1 MRLSNDVIDDF
12 KQNYVSSDNIGT
24 SFLVLL
30 ALHKGDYDFLDKLD
44 DSNKDKKMIL
54 LYRDLVY
61 KGYLTENEDNDDQS
75 NVHFS
80 LTPKSIRLIE
90 SVNEGVD
97 EKLYEEQPVV
107 LKSKQQEFYLEEKVV
122 DDNAPVEI
130 WIKDWLKLW
139 PTKRAD
145 GTLIRS
151 GSGVCKNKM
160 NIFVKNNPEFTKEV
174 IYAATRLYLE
184 GEAERGWQYTNAASN
199 FISKQEAPRSIVRDS
214 KLEAYC
220 NLVLSGEETNKTKY
234 SDLRDDDPFV

>member
-44 DSNKDKKMIL
+44 DSNKDKKMLL

-61 KGYLTENEDNDDQS
+61 KGYLIENEDNEDQS

-80 LTPKSIRLIE
+80 LTPRSVSLIE
-90 SVNEGVD
+90 SVSEED
-97 EKLYEEQPVV
+97 EIEVVTPVKAKK
-107 LKSKQQEFYLEEKVV
+107 KSAESTKDVA
-122 DDNAPVEI
+122 N

-145 GTLIRS
+145 GSLIRS
-151 GSGVCKNKM
+151 GSGVCRNKM
-160 NIFVKNNPEFTKEV
+160 NIFVENNPEFTKDI
-174 IYAATRLYLE
+174 IYEATKLYLE
-184 GEAERGWQYTNAASN
+184 NEEAKGWQYTNAASN
-199 FISKQEAPRSIVRDS
+199 FISKQEAPRSIIRDS

-220 NLVLSGEETNKTKY
+220 NLVVSGEGENKRKY
-234 SDLRDDDPFV
+234 SDLIDDDPFV